1 MAFIDYY
8 DGKGSIMKSEKFRNL
23 GLSQES
29 LDAVAD
35 MGFETPTKIQE
46 ETIPH
51 ILNGSDVIGHSQT
64 GTGKT
69 MAFGLPAI
77 EIVNTESRKTQVL
90 VLCPTRELAMQAAGE
105 IRKAAVYKS
114 SLSIAAIYGGASM
127 NDQIRKLRDGAQIVV
142 GTPGRIM
149 DHMRRKTLKLD
160 NLKLLVLDEAD
171 EMLNMGFREDIEI
184 VLKDIPKNA
193 SMVLFSATMS
203 KGIMQITKNY
213 QTNAK
218 VIQSTEKTKTV
229 ATIDQW
235 HLQVKKPNK
244 ILAVDALLKYHT
256 PKLTLI
262 FCNTK
267 RMVDALTAKLQQLGL
282 SATALHGDLNQ
293 NARTRVMNGFRNG
306 TTPILIASDVAARGI
321 DVDDIELVINYDL
334 PRDDEYYVH
343 RIGRTGR
350 AGRNGLAVSLVS
362 GNNEKNR
369 LREIERYAKVKI
381 PLTKLPSQNQI
392 KIKQNDVFIDKFKLA
407 AESDMSEEYFNII
420 EKLVCEGFT
429 ERMIAATLLR
439 MNLDNN
445 QVTKPAIKPDINTKI
460 TPNSVKKSNTK
471 KKDNVRFFINV
482 GQKDRI
488 KASDIVGCIT
498 GETGIASSSIG
509 KIDIYDMFSF
519 VEVESQVKN
528 QVLDNINNKGVSI
541 RNREISIEIAKDKR

>member
-1 MAFIDYY
+1 
-8 DGKGSIMKSEKFRNL
+8 MKSEKFKNL

-35 MGFETPTKIQE
+35 MGFENPTKIQE

-51 ILNGSDVIGHSQT
+51 ILNGNDVIGHSQT

-77 EIVNTESRKTQVL
+77 EIVNPDSRKTQVL

-105 IRKAAVYKS
+105 IRKAAVYKPAI
-114 SLSIAAIYGGASM
+114 SIAAIYGGASM
-127 NDQIRKLRDGAQIVV
+127 SDQIRKLRNGIQIVV

-149 DHMRRKTLKLD
+149 DHMRRKTLKLS
-160 NLKLLVLDEAD
+160 NLQLLVLDEAD
-171 EMLNMGFREDIEI
+171 EMLNMGFREDIET
-184 VLKDIPKNA
+184 VLEDVPESA

-218 VIQSTEKTKTV
+218 VVQSTEKTKTV
-229 ATIDQW
+229 AATDQW
-235 HLQVKKPNK
+235 HLMIKKANK
-244 ILAVDALLKYHT
+244 LLAVDTLLKYHN

-282 SATALHGDLNQ
+282 SAAALHGDLNQ
-293 NARTRVMNGFRNG
+293 NARTRVMGSFRNG
-306 TTPILIASDVAARGI
+306 TTPILIATDVAARGI
-321 DVDDIELVINYDL
+321 DVDDVELVINYDL

-350 AGRNGLAVSLVS
+350 AGRDGLAVALIC
-362 GNNEKNR
+362 GNNDKNR

-381 PLTKLPSQNQI
+381 PVTKLPTQNQI
-392 KIKQNDVFIDKFKLA
+392 KSKQNDAFIDKFKMA
-407 AESDMSEEYFNII
+407 AENDIPEEYFNIM
-420 EKLVCEGFT
+420 EKLIGEGFT
-429 ERMIAATLLR
+429 ERMITATVLSMYLGSE
-439 MNLDNN
+439 
-445 QVTKPAIKPDINTKI
+445 QVSEPVVDTKI
-460 TPNSVKKSNTK
+460 TKTAPKKSNAKRT
-471 KKDNVRFFINV
+471 DIVRFFINV
-482 GQKDRI
+482 GKKDNI

-498 GETGIASSSIG
+498 GESGIASSSIG

-519 VEVESQVKN
+519 LEVEYKLKN
-528 QVLDNINNKGVSI
+528 QVLDSINNKGVNI

>member
-1 MAFIDYY
+1 
-8 DGKGSIMKSEKFRNL
+8 MKSEKFKNL

-51 ILNGSDVIGHSQT
+51 ILNGNDVIGHSQT

-77 EIVNTESRKTQVL
+77 EIVNHESKKTQVL

-105 IRKAAVYKS
+105 IRKAAVYKPA
-114 SLSIAAIYGGASM
+114 LSITAIYGGASM
-127 NDQIRKLRDGAQIVV
+127 SDQIRKLRDGTQIVV

-149 DHMRRKTLKLD
+149 DHMRRKTLKLQ

-171 EMLNMGFREDIEI
+171 EMLNMGFREDIEK
-184 VLKDIPKNA
+184 VLEDVPKDA

-203 KGIMQITKNY
+203 KGIMKITKNY

-218 VIQSTEKTKTV
+218 IIQSTEKTKTV
-229 ATIDQW
+229 ATTAQW

-244 ILAVDALLKYHT
+244 LLAVDALLKYHT

-267 RMVDALTAKLQQLGL
+267 RMVDALAVKLQKIGL
-282 SATALHGDLNQ
+282 PATALHGDLNQ
-293 NARTRVMNGFRNG
+293 NARTRVMGSFRNG
-306 TTPILIASDVAARGI
+306 TTPILIATDVAARGI
-321 DVDDIELVINYDL
+321 DVDDVEMVINYDL

-350 AGRNGLAVSLVS
+350 AGRNGLAVSLIS
-362 GNNEKNR
+362 DKNEKKR
-369 LREIERYAKVKI
+369 LKEIEHYAKVQI
-381 PLTKLPSQNQI
+381 PLTQLPSQNQI
-392 KIKQNDVFIDKFKLA
+392 KRKQNDVFIDKFILA
-407 AESDMSEEYFNII
+407 AENDIPKECFNII
-420 EKLVCEGFT
+420 DKLVSEGFT
-429 ERMIAATLLR
+429 ERKITATIIN
-439 MNLDNN
+439 MYLDTE
-445 QVTKPAIKPDINTKI
+445 QVTAPVIDTKI
-460 TPNSVKKSNTK
+460 TQKITQKSSQKSSQKNTSKKSTK
-471 KKDNVRFFINV
+471 KTDIVRFFINV
-482 GQKDRI
+482 GQKDNI
-488 KASDIVGCIT
+488 TASDIVGCIT

-509 KIDIYDMFSF
+509 RIDIYDMFSF
-519 VEVESQVKN
+519 VEVEYRLKN
-528 QVLDNINNKGVSI
+528 QVLDNINGKGVTI
-541 RNREISIEIAKDKR
+541 RNREVSIEIAKDKR